1 MKNIFIIFTLILSII
16 YAQNGLEIATMV
28 DNKVVPEDIIS
39 KTTMLLTNRKGKT
52 RTSTI
57 LSKSSNNGSKQILW
71 FLAPLD
77 DKGVAFLKIE
87 HDNKSDEMRMWLPAF
102 KKVRRI
108 SSSKKGDSF
117 MGSDL
122 SYEDMTSRSLE
133 ENIYKRLEDD
143 TLDGKDCFVLEVLP
157 NEEIKSTY
165 SKHITWIDKESMIA
179 VQEES
184 YDLGGGLRKK
194 KKFFFESIS
203 NYQVINK
210 IFVED
215 VQKSHT
221 TTLTMEDI
229 KVDSGLDHS
238 LFQEKNLKRLPR
250 N

>member
-1 MKNIFIIFTLILSII
+1 MIRISII
-16 YAQNGLEIATMV
+16 IIMLTSYTAAQSGFEIATMV
-28 DNKVVPEDIIS
+28 DKRKVPSDIIS
-39 KTTMLLTNRKGKT
+39 KTIMLLTNSKDKT

-57 LSKSSNNGSKQILW
+57 LSKSSDNGSKQILW
-71 FLAPLD
+71 FLAPVD

-122 SYEDMTSRSLE
+122 SYEDMTSRDLE
-133 ENIYKRLEDD
+133 ENSYKRLEVDV
-143 TLDGKDCFVLEVLP
+143 LDGNNCFVIEVLP
-157 NEEIKSTY
+157 NEDIKSTY
-165 SKHITWIDKESMIA
+165 SKHITWIDKKSLIA

-184 YDLGGGLRKK
+184 YDLSGELRKK
-194 KKFFFESIS
+194 KQFFFDCFSGYDI
-203 NYQVINK
+203 INK

-215 VQKSHT
+215 VQKNHT

-238 LFQEKNLKRLPR
+238 LFQEKNLKRMPR
-250 N
+250 E

>member
-1 MKNIFIIFTLILSII
+1 MKKLLSTFSFVLSII

-28 DNKVVPEDIIS
+28 DNRKVPEDIIS

-133 ENIYKRLEDD
+133 ENRYKRLEDE

-157 NEEIKSTY
+157 NEDIKSTY
-165 SKHITWIDKESMIA
+165 SKHITWIVKESMIA

-194 KKFFFESIS
+194 KKFFFDSIS
-203 NYQVINK
+203 DYHVINK

-215 VQKSHT
+215 VQKNHT

-238 LFQEKNLKRLPR
+238 LYQEKNLKRLPR

>member
-28 DNKVVPEDIIS
+28 DNREVPKDIIS
-39 KTTMLLTNRKGKT
+39 ETTMLLTNRKGKT

-133 ENIYKRLEDD
+133 ENIYKRLEDE

-157 NEEIKSTY
+157 NEDIKSTY
-165 SKHITWIDKESMIA
+165 SKHITWIVKESLIA

-194 KKFFFESIS
+194 KKFFFDSIS
-203 NYQVINK
+203 DYHVINK

>member
-1 MKNIFIIFTLILSII
+1 
-16 YAQNGLEIATMV
+16 
-28 DNKVVPEDIIS
+28 
-39 KTTMLLTNRKGKT
+39 
-52 RTSTI
+52 
-57 LSKSSNNGSKQILW
+57 
-71 FLAPLD
+71 
-77 DKGVAFLKIE
+77 
-87 HDNKSDEMRMWLPAF
+87 
-102 KKVRRI
+102 
-108 SSSKKGDSF
+108 

-133 ENIYKRLEDD
+133 ENIYKRLEDE

-157 NEEIKSTY
+157 NEDIKSTY

-203 NYQVINK
+203 NYHVINK

>member
-28 DNKVVPEDIIS
+28 DNREVPKDIIS
-39 KTTMLLTNRKGKT
+39 ETTMLLTNRKGKT

-133 ENIYKRLEDD
+133 ENRYKRLEDE

-157 NEEIKSTY
+157 NEDIKSTY

-203 NYQVINK
+203 DYHVINK